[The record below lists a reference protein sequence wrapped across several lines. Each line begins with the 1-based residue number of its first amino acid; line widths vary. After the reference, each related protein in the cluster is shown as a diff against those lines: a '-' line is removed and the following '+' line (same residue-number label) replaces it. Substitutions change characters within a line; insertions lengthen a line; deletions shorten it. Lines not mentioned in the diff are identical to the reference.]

1 MPWSRRRL
9 LWLTPLI
16 AIPFLALALWWGVD
30 HVEGDI
36 ETASRQ
42 VLEDTGVDTSL
53 LTFYANYRDVEVRG
67 TMPAGVSAAE
77 LEQLLEQA
85 EGREENEDIRRAT
98 VTTKA
103 AAPEAL
109 GAIALDARSD
119 GETLTLTGSVP
130 SQEWKDEVLAA
141 AATTGLRVADDLTV
155 SGLEP
160 LSSDGAAQI
169 QKFSSIVGGL
179 LIGSFDS
186 AELIVSD
193 EGPVSGSI
201 SATDADSAAVLDAV
215 AGDVVEVLAPP
226 VFGSLDTAATY
237 DGTRIVLNGTVLSTE
252 HVSALTDAATAVV
265 GGDNVIANL
274 TVVDLDE
281 AVPGSEKR
289 IDAMASVISTFGG
302 LASADATMN
311 DTDLTVNGVA
321 LDSVGQTATTNAV
334 AATSVANLRPG
345 GEIAIADP
353 PEPEL
358 TIQQEIDLLQAELD
372 SLQDEIRETV
382 VFGSDS
388 NTLSDPATATL
399 DKVIEA
405 MNRYPGPA
413 VETGGHT
420 DSAGADEYNLDLS
433 QRRADE
439 VVAYIESGGIE
450 AGRLRSVGFGE
461 TQPLADNA
469 TDEGRLQ
476 NRRVEFTAKEGF

>member
-1 MPWSRRRL
+1 M
-9 LWLTPLI
+9 

-30 HVEGDI
+30 HVEGDV

-42 VLEDTGVDTSL
+42 VLEDSGVDTSL

-98 VTTKA
+98 VTAEA
-103 AAPEAL
+103 AAPAAL

-141 AATTGLRVADDLTV
+141 AAATGLRVADDLTV

-160 LSSDGAAQI
+160 VSSDGAAQI

-201 SATDADSAAVLDAV
+201 SATDADSAAVLDAA
-215 AGDVVEVLAPP
+215 AGDAVEVLAPP
-226 VFGSLDTAATY
+226 VLGSLDTAATY

-252 HVSALTDAATAVV
+252 HVSTLTDAATAVV

-289 IDAMASVISTFGG
+289 IDALASVISTFGG

-321 LDSVGQTATTNAV
+321 LDSVGQLATTSAV
-334 AATSVANLRPG
+334 AATGVANLRPG

-372 SLQDEIRETV
+372 
-382 VFGSDS
+382 
-388 NTLSDPATATL
+388 
-399 DKVIEA
+399 
-405 MNRYPGPA
+405 
-413 VETGGHT
+413 
-420 DSAGADEYNLDLS
+420 
-433 QRRADE
+433 
-439 VVAYIESGGIE
+439 
-450 AGRLRSVGFGE
+450 
-461 TQPLADNA
+461 
-469 TDEGRLQ
+469 
-476 NRRVEFTAKEGF
+476 